1 MARPPAGLP
10 PQVQV
15 ITLLV
20 DSSLA
25 RSPTEAVNA
34 VSTSPDTD
42 SFQPSGLSATRGT
55 VAPQM
60 ACDTRWK
67 KVLITSLDVMVVW
80 SNENSPSTWAGV
92 TCALSTA
99 VPFVA
104 ASVPP
109 AATGS
114 SAAGSP
120 ASATAGAAA
129 MEATMVNPARAEIVA
144 RPRCVVVFIIVPPT
158 LP

>member
-1 MARPPAGLP
+1 M
-10 PQVQV
+10 
-15 ITLLV
+15 
-20 DSSLA
+20 
-25 RSPTEAVNA
+25 
-34 VSTSPDTD
+34 
-42 SFQPSGLSATRGT
+42 
-55 VAPQM
+55 
-60 ACDTRWK
+60 
-67 KVLITSLDVMVVW
+67 VW

-114 SAAGSP
+114 SVAGSP

-144 RPRCVVVFIIVPPT
+144 RPRCCFHYRTPYSTVDMNWVSYWQTRSAPSGVMLVVRMSNR
-158 LP
+158 